1 MTAQQTAHDAPVS
14 LQDAR
19 ILVVADNVPS
29 FVLIARLLAQIGV
42 SHCEWKTSGW
52 QVVQF
57 ADALPSLDLILL
69 DIRLPYEDGYQALR
83 KLRAHP
89 RLRATRIVAVTDD
102 ASDDEA
108 RRAREA
114 GFDGF
119 LGKPLDPERF
129 PGQIRRLLDGDPVW
143 EWRSGAG

>member
-1 MTAQQTAHDAPVS
+1 MTAQSTGHDIPVR

-69 DIRLPYEDGYQALR
+69 DIHLPYEDGYQALR

-89 RLRATRIVAVTDD
+89 RLRPARIVAMTDD
-102 ASDDEA
+102 ASDEEVN
-108 RRAREA
+108 RAREA

-119 LGKPLDPERF
+119 LGKPLDSERF
-129 PGQIRRLLDGDPVW
+129 PGQIRRLLAGEPVW
-143 EWRSGAG
+143 EWR